1 MLQHIGLHLL
11 APQVQDSLLDW
22 WLHARS
28 TVPNVLCRGFDC
40 ATLLTAWMIWKER
53 NKRTFDGLASMPSSL
68 LRKNKDEVDD
78 WVASGFRDLPALV
91 VV

>member
-1 MLQHIGLHLL
+1 
-11 APQVQDSLLDW
+11 
-22 WLHARS
+22 
-28 TVPNVLCRGFDC
+28 
-40 ATLLTAWMIWKER
+40 MIWKER